1 MSGLRINLEKSELL
15 PLGRVENIRVG
26 ARVWMQV
33 AVWDGVEEKFQKR
46 LALWKGWLGQIQRDF
61 LWGGGALERRP
72 HLVSWR
78 GRLIRG
84 KLSTENTRKEDGTPR
99 RRVRLWKDKW
109 CGDELLCISFPL
121 YLLKNS
127 SKEAW
132 MEEVWSHSSE
142 EGCWAQC
149 FSKHFNDWEM
159 KSLECFLLRL
169 HGRRVF
175 KDREDEILWTES
187 KDRAFFVKSLYRVL
201 ELGRR
206 SVFPIRLAWFF
217 RGKEKEEGMTG
228 CSFIPFLDYLEGKK

>member
-1 MSGLRINLEKSELL
+1 MLSYRYAFL
-15 PLGRVENIRVG
+15 VG
-26 ARVWMQV
+26 
-33 AVWDGVEEKFQKR
+33 D
-46 LALWKGWLGQIQRDF
+46 D
-61 LWGGGALERRP
+61 
-72 HLVSWR
+72 
-78 GRLIRG
+78 
-84 KLSTENTRKEDGTPR
+84 

-159 KSLECFLLRL
+159 KSLECFLLRW

-187 KDRAFFVKSLYRVL
+187 KDRAFFVKSLHRVL

-206 SVFPIRLAWFF
+206 SVFPIRLFGICGRLRRKNLWIIFSF
-217 RGKEKEEGMTG
+217 IILEQEFYGIFCSPFLVWCG
-228 CSFIPFLDYLEGKK
+228 CSPHRLERCC